1 MNHLSSHTDITAA
14 EAVLGG
20 GTAGMLSRMVIAP
33 LDLVKIRIQLA
44 NTYTQPKIWSTVY
57 NIAKNEG
64 IRAFWKG
71 NLPAE
76 ILYITFGSVQFASI
90 RSFNIVLTK
99 LSNGRLNES
108 AQQFIAGGL
117 AGAISTLVTYPFD
130 FLRTRGAANRDPL
143 GRGTFMQ
150 NVATVY
156 KSSGLRGF
164 YHGATAAIVPIFP
177 NMGLFFASYSVFRSK
192 MPSWAPQILSAAS
205 LAGAFSKAVIY
216 PLDTIRKRV
225 QVHGRSAVSHKS
237 LAGYGVRYSH
247 NFITCGKEIV
257 IQEGVRGL
265 YKGLTIAI
273 VKALPSSFFTIYFY
287 EMSITLL
294 RKFKVTTPS

>member
-1 MNHLSSHTDITAA
+1 M
-14 EAVLGG
+14 GG
-20 GTAGMLSRMVIAP
+20 GMAGMLSRMIIAP

-44 NTYTQPKIWSTVY
+44 NTNTQPKIWPTVRR
-57 NIAKNEG
+57 IAKTEG

-90 RSFNIVLTK
+90 RSLNIVLTK
-99 LSNGRLNES
+99 LSNGKLNES
-108 AQQFIAGGL
+108 AQQFVAGGL
-117 AGAISTLVTYPFD
+117 AGSISTFVTYPFD
-130 FLRTRGAANRDPL
+130 FLRTRGAATL
-143 GRGTFMQ
+143 SRGSLMH

-156 KSSGLRGF
+156 RSSGIRGF
-164 YHGATAAIVPIFP
+164 YHGATAAVVPIFP
-177 NMGLFFASYSVFRSK
+177 NMGLFFASYSVFRSN
-192 MPSWAPQILSAAS
+192 MPSWAPQILSAAA
-205 LAGAFSKAVIY
+205 LAGAFSKAAIY

-225 QVHGRSAVSHKS
+225 QVHGRSAISHQS

-247 NFITCGKEIV
+247 NFMTCGKEIV
-257 IQEGVRGL
+257 VQEGLRGL

-273 VKALPSSFFTIYFY
+273 LKALPSSFFTIYFY

-294 RKFKVTTPS
+294 RNFKVTKPT